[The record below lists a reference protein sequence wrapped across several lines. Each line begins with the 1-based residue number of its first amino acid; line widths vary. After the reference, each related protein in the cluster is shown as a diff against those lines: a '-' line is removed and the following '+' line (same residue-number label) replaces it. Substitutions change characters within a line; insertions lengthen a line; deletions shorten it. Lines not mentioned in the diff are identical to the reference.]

1 MVITTAPKLALVK
14 DLFWKNFRDIWQTIG
29 GGGELLTME
38 CHPSDKHPK
47 WAAIGFTAREAEG
60 FAGYHEAN
68 MLFIV
73 DEASGVD
80 KTIIESIEGMLSNP
94 GCKLLMIGN
103 PLRTTGPFIE
113 AKRDPSF
120 KKFTI
125 SCYDHPNVTHG
136 QQIYEKAVGP
146 DWPDQKKKQW
156 KTRQNLFR
164 VRVLGEEPTDD
175 PNKLIPASHVL
186 ELVDK

>member
-1 MVITTAPKLALVK
+1 MITTAPKLALVK
-14 DLFWKNFRDIWQTIG
+14 DLFWRNFRDIWQTIG
-29 GGGELLTME
+29 GGGELLSME
-38 CHPSDKHPK
+38 CHPLGQIPQVGRYRFHRPRGRGLCRLPRGQH
-47 WAAIGFTAREAEG
+47 A
-60 FAGYHEAN
+60 
-68 MLFIV
+68 LFVV

-113 AKRDPSF
+113 AKRDPTF

-125 SCYDHPNVTHG
+125 SCYDHPNVRYG
-136 QQIYEKAVGP
+136 QQLYEKAVGP
-146 DWPDQKKKQW
+146 DWPDQKKRQW

-186 ELVDK
+186 ELIDR